1 MKIEISQTSSDNK
14 VRLDYKSS
22 PTKPS
27 NIPAYI
33 IDKEKAD
40 EFVKEY
46 NTQSKN
52 LQKITTASILSGA
65 ILGGFTLSKSSGK
78 LNKILK
84 TIIGVITG
92 VIAGAIVSAV
102 ISYKKKNNL
111 MNSYDVYKI

>member
-1 MKIEISQTSSDNK
+1 MKIEISQTSADNK

-22 PTKPS
+22 PTKPA
-27 NIPAYI
+27 NTPAYI

-46 NTQSKN
+46 NTQTKK
-52 LQKITTASILSGA
+52 LQKITFVTIL
-65 ILGGFTLSKSSGK
+65 LGGIMGALAPRKTPSK

-84 TIIGVITG
+84 TFITTLSG

-111 MNSYDVYKI
+111 MNRYDVYKI